1 MCWGVSSTIS
11 LIFMK
16 NTLYLCVRGTAMRS
30 PLNKLELGYFN
41 WNDREWSD
49 RAKFEILAS
58 RGPPSIRQKSW
69 RPYDLLWRSKGQKRG
84 EAHVFIF
91 LEYFCRFFYITFTFI
106 HLADAFIQSDFHC
119 IQVTVLHLTSSCFP
133 WESNP

>member
-1 MCWGVSSTIS
+1 MVSSTIS

-58 RGPPSIRQKSW
+58 RGPPSIRQKS
-69 RPYDLLWRSKGQKRG
+69 LETLRSPLEVKRSEEG
-84 EAHVFIF
+84 
-91 LEYFCRFFYITFTFI
+91 
-106 HLADAFIQSDFHC
+106 
-119 IQVTVLHLTSSCFP
+119 
-133 WESNP
+133 